1 MELKEKDMVLV
12 EDILGLG
19 SRHNFSMQIN
29 PVDGSIAA
37 VIDTYHHGPGF
48 NPEMGLNVIRL
59 YNYRYNFYYEE
70 YRNLTDDGKKIVDL
84 AVSVIEIINRKS
96 KIDIGVIYDNT
107 AEELEDDST
116 QYIKDNFFKDY
127 TDDLAKTLHDK
138 NTDYGD
144 SFSKGMK
151 RYGMKYVSSRLFD
164 KLNRIDELSGS
175 GDQLVKGESL
185 KDSVKDLAGY
195 AVLLWKYLDESEED

>member
-1 MELKEKDMVLV
+1 MELKGKDVELV
-12 EDILGLG
+12 QQILNATK
-19 SRHNFSMQIN
+19 RNDFSIRLN
-29 PVDGSIAA
+29 TVDG
-37 VIDTYHHGPGF
+37 VIVVYSWKSPYEPTSVKNLYSYRYGF
-48 NPEMGLNVIRL
+48 
-59 YNYRYNFYYEE
+59 YYTNYRD
-70 YRNLTDDGKKIVDL
+70 LTGDDKAYVDL
-84 AVSVIEIINRKS
+84 AVHAIKMLNQEKQIDDKTVEEIK
-96 KIDIGVIYDNT
+96 
-107 AEELEDDST
+107 DDST
-116 QYIKDNFFKDY
+116 ESIKDNFFKDY

-138 NTDYGD
+138 NADYGD

-175 GDQLVKGESL
+175 SDQLVKGESL

>member
-19 SRHNFSMQIN
+19 SRYKFSMQIN

-37 VIDTYHHGPGF
+37 VIAYHHGLGF
-48 NPEMGLNVIRL
+48 NSEMGLNVIRL
-59 YNYRYNFYYEE
+59 YNYRYNFYYEG
-70 YRNLTDDGKKIVDL
+70 YRSLTDDCKKIVDL
-84 AVSVIEIINRKS
+84 AVSVIEIIDRKS
-96 KIDIGVIYDNT
+96 KLDIGVIIDDNT
-107 AEELEDDST
+107 AEEIEDEST

-127 TDDLAKTLHDK
+127 TDELAKTLHDK

-175 GDQLVKGESL
+175 GAQLVKGESL